1 MKIFPSALSM
11 RILSKVAIILSL
23 AFVAPVSPAS
33 GLAAQG
39 TAQQAYTPPL
49 SPIEEA
55 EKNGTA
61 LRLSLKD
68 ISKLALQN
76 NLDIAISD
84 TNEELY
90 QQRVIQAYGPYDP
103 QFIIGLSTDSSKFPN
118 TNLTTASAVGTFN
131 QFSTARWN
139 ARFVQNIPT
148 GGGFA
153 VDYNTRRQDTTR
165 TSDLFNPQYGA
176 SSTISFTQPLFRNFR
191 IDQTR
196 AN

>member
-90 QQRVIQAYGPYDP
+90 QQKVIQAYGPYDP
-103 QFIIGLSTDSSKFPN
+103 QFIIGLGS
-118 TNLTTASAVGTFN
+118 ASAN
-131 QFSTARWN
+131 QR
-139 ARFVQNIPT
+139 
-148 GGGFA
+148 
-153 VDYNTRRQDTTR
+153 TT
-165 TSDLFNPQYGA
+165 TSATPP
-176 SSTISFTQPLFRNFR
+176 PLG
-191 IDQTR
+191 
-196 AN
+196 